1 MAAKDA
7 RNLTNK
13 ERIEMT
19 PLMRMYG
26 AKKDISKFR
35 AFFCQTY
42 MYLDSETRAK
52 GKHIP
57 RAVETINL
65 GFAAAHN
72 ISGYKLFIPST
83 RKIMLS
89 NQVQFD
95 MLKFQKSRQAII
107 DQNKTRKILKPIL

>member
-1 MAAKDA
+1 
-7 RNLTNK
+7 
-13 ERIEMT
+13 MT

-83 RKIMLS
+83 RENYVIKPSAIQYAEISKKQAGYNRSEQDKEDSQTNIMS
-89 NQVQFD
+89 RAPSGATWVQYD
-95 MLKFQKSRQAII
+95 
-107 DQNKTRKILKPIL
+107 T